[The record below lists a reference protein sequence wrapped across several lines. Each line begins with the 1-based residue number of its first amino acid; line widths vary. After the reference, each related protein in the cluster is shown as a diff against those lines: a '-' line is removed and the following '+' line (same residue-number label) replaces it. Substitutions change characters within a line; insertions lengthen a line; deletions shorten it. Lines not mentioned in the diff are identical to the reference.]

1 MHNVDVEFLGVSAP
15 RAKLSEG
22 YTAMGPHANIHVR
35 APYPLEGV
43 RVKLVKVSDERGR
56 EAKLQGTSSSTG
68 TGGRGA
74 TPKES
79 LFGFGFDI
87 PEGAEALDVTL
98 AVTRSR
104 QVEFLAKPALSQ
116 QDAAR

>member
-1 MHNVDVEFLGVSAP
+1 
-15 RAKLSEG
+15 
-22 YTAMGPHANIHVR
+22 VR

-74 TPKES
+74 TPKEA

-87 PEGAEALDVTL
+87 PEGAETLDVTL

-104 QVEFLAKPALSQ
+104 QVEFLARPSLSQ
-116 QDAAR
+116 QNAAR